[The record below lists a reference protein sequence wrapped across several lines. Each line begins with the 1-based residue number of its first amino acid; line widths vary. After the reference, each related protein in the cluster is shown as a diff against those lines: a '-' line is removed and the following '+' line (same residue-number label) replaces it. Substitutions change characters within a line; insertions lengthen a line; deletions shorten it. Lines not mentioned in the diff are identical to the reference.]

1 MQARCARENH
11 PSAGPAAASQA
22 GPGPSA
28 EVAQPPTTICRTT
41 VPQVHMPPSNLSS
54 PWEAL
59 KPLGHPASP
68 TLKHISLPLRLTRQP
83 CPCIFPAPCM
93 LNFHPAFIFAKNNS
107 KCLKPLTSLHVLKV
121 SICVKSH
128 QRTRHILFQILQN
141 VWRNQTF
148 SCRTTGNGGLG
159 QTHKVMLVTHQERL
173 MLTGEPVPNLQG
185 RDWHGSCLLVSM
197 PLEFGDSFSISLRGP
212 APRLCPEILTQLSI
226 NVTKGCLALSQRDSP
241 ETGNLSSSVER
252 SAVP

>member
-1 MQARCARENH
+1 
-11 PSAGPAAASQA
+11 
-22 GPGPSA
+22 
-28 EVAQPPTTICRTT
+28 
-41 VPQVHMPPSNLSS
+41 
-54 PWEAL
+54 
-59 KPLGHPASP
+59 
-68 TLKHISLPLRLTRQP
+68 
-83 CPCIFPAPCM
+83 M

-173 MLTGEPVPNLQG
+173 MLTGQPVPNLQG

-241 ETGNLSSSVER
+241 ETGNLSSSRGEECGALMTQR
-252 SAVP
+252 SAPAPWTPPAALILSIPTPGSQLAFPTRSPDILLAESMST